1 MKNFNSR
8 LRQLALAFVFAG
20 ACVPVLQAQTH
31 GNISIMPMVS
41 TVCYGT
47 QLSAT
52 VSGNSFQIQSY
63 LWSTGAT
70 TATTQVFASG
80 PVTLTVTGRTGNG
93 NGSRPVTVSRTVNY
107 NVLPQPGITAVQGPW
122 VCKGDMVEL
131 EATPGY
137 DSYIWSDG
145 TVGSTFT
152 RLMDNQ
158 ISGLVL
164 DTASISYTA
173 VLKNICTAEAAPEV
187 IRAIRKP
194 SIGSLF
200 CGNMNLT
207 TGDSIRAGLVL
218 TYLYQPSYE
227 VEFTQVSD
235 PSIVQTVI
243 TGSAKRWVSLSS
255 LTPGENYYVRV
266 RPIIN
271 GIPYCYGEA
280 CEIGI
285 APSANKIGAGNSPNN
300 AQVVRYEIFTI
311 DGRYMASPTAS
322 EFSTQWFRNSL
333 PKGTYA
339 VIEYTAN
346 GTGNRKVMS
355 NYDF

>member
-8 LRQLALAFVFAG
+8 LRHLAMAFVLSG
-20 ACVPVLQAQTH
+20 ACLPAAQAQTH
-31 GNISIMPMVS
+31 GNISISPATS

-47 QLSAT
+47 TLSAA

-63 LWSTGAT
+63 LWSTGST
-70 TATTQVFASG
+70 TSTTQVLTSG

-93 NGSRPVTVSRTVNY
+93 NGSRPVTITRTVNY
-107 NVLPQPGITAVQGPW
+107 NVLPQPSITAVQGPW

-131 EATPGY
+131 QATPGY

-158 ISGLVL
+158 ISGQVL

-173 VLKNICTAEAAPEV
+173 TLNSGCSAQSAPEV

-194 SIGSLF
+194 QVGSLF
-200 CGNMNLT
+200 CGNNNLT
-207 TGDSIRAGLVL
+207 TGDSIRVGLVL

-227 VEFTQVSD
+227 VEFTQLSD
-235 PSIVQTVI
+235 PTIVQNVI

-255 LTPGENYYVRV
+255 LTPGENYSVRV

-271 GIPYCYGEA
+271 GVAYCYGEP

-285 APSANKIGAGNSPNN
+285 APSANKLGGNTGLNN
-300 AQVVRYEIFTI
+300 GDVVRYEIFTI
-311 DGRYMASPTAS
+311 DGRYMASPTAG

-339 VIEYTAN
+339 VIEYSAN
-346 GTGNRKVMS
+346 GTGSRKVMS

>member
-8 LRQLALAFVFAG
+8 LRHVAMACMLAG
-20 ACVPVLQAQTH
+20 AGLPAVQAQNH

-47 QLSAT
+47 QLSAAI
-52 VSGNSFQIQSY
+52 SGNSFQVQSY
-63 LWSTGAT
+63 QWSTGAT
-70 TATTQVFASG
+70 TSTTQVFASG
-80 PVTLTVTGRTGNG
+80 SVTLTVTGRTGSGNNG
-93 NGSRPVTVSRTVNY
+93 RPVTITRTVNY
-107 NVLPQPGITAVQGPW
+107 NVLPQPSISATLGPW
-122 VCKGDMVEL
+122 VCKGDRVEL

-137 DSYIWSDG
+137 DGYVWSDG
-145 TVGSTFT
+145 TQGSTFS

-158 ISGLVL
+158 ISGPVL
-164 DTASISYTA
+164 DTATISYTA
-173 VLKNICTAEAAPEV
+173 ILKNVCTAQSAPEV

-194 SIGSLF
+194 TVGSLF
-200 CGNMNLT
+200 CGNTSLST
-207 TGDSIRAGLVL
+207 SDSIRVGLVL

-235 PSIVQTVI
+235 PTIVQNVI

-271 GIPYCYGEA
+271 GIAYCYGEA

-285 APSANKIGAGNSPNN
+285 ASANKVMGNAGMNIGPA
-300 AQVVRYEIFTI
+300 VRYEVFTI

-346 GTGNRKVMS
+346 GTGTRKVMS